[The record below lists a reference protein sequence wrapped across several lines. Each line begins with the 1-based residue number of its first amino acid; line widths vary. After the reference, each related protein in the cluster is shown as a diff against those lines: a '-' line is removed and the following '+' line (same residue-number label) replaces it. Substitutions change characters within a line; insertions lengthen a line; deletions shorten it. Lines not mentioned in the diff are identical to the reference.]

1 VKASVLRLEEF
12 DGWDFMLSLVEEC
25 RRTPYKA
32 PRVLEGE
39 TAEEYVARL
48 IRRDQALIAT
58 LFETGGRVS
67 EVIQLRRRNF
77 QVGEEAIIVT
87 GMKVLKRYEKVKEY
101 EDDTGRVRW
110 ITRPVFETRGR
121 FPILVKEPLVL
132 YLLPWLD
139 ETEDYLF
146 PSSAAHRDH
155 IDRSWAYKIV
165 RRVGDRLGRHIWPHY
180 FRSQRASQL
189 VQDYGFNLHQLL
201 RFFNWKN
208 IPTALRYAKMDER
221 ILLRAMQTP
230 A

>member
-32 PRVLEGE
+32 PRVLDGE

-121 FPILVKEPLVL
+121 FPILVREPLVP

-165 RRVGDRLGRHIWPHY
+165 RRVGDRLGHHIWPHY

-221 ILLRAMQTP
+221 ILLKAMQTP